1 MASEVILMSDQ
12 NQNNQQNSNSSL
24 NQEKGSR
31 QATQSSNG
39 FKKLLAKK
47 WFSPA
52 VFMISAALIVTLLWV
67 LQETNKDQPTTGTEV
82 TDSEQVEEVNAGTE
96 YEPEVAATSD
106 DMVWPVADIAAMTI
120 EIPYYDLDGTLEEK
134 EAALIQ
140 VGTTFAPHMGVD
152 LVREDGSSFEVLA
165 ALDGVVSLVENN
177 PINGNIVE
185 INHGNGFVTVYQ
197 SLAEVAVE
205 KGDEVQQGDMIAMAG
220 RSDVEKDLGAHLHF
234 EARLNGQA
242 VNPQAYI
249 VE

>member
-1 MASEVILMSDQ
+1 MNEQ
-12 NQNNQQNSNSSL
+12 NQNKQQSDSSL

-31 QATQSSNG
+31 QATQSSSG

-67 LQETNKDQPTTGTEV
+67 LQDANKDQATTGPEV
-82 TDSEQVEEVNAGTE
+82 TETEQGETVDTNPQ
-96 YEPEVAATSD
+96 YEPQVAATSD
-106 DMVWPVADIAAMTI
+106 DMIWPVQDISAMSI
-120 EIPYYDLDGTLEEK
+120 EIPYYDLEGTLAEK

-140 VGTTFAPHMGVD
+140 VGTTFAPHMGLD
-152 LVREDGSSFEVLA
+152 LVREDGASFEVLA
-165 ALDGVVSLVENN
+165 ALDGVVSLVESN
-177 PINGNIVE
+177 PINGKIVE

-197 SLAEVAVE
+197 SLTDVVVE
-205 KGDEVQQGDMIAMAG
+205 QGDEVEQGDIIAKAG
-220 RSDVEKDLGAHLHF
+220 RSEVEKDLGAHLHF

-249 VE
+249 LE

>member
-1 MASEVILMSDQ
+1 MNEKD
-12 NQNNQQNSNSSL
+12 QNNQQNSNSSL

-52 VFMISAALIVTLLWV
+52 VFMISAALIVTLLLV
-67 LQETNKDQPTTGTEV
+67 LQETNKDQATTGTDV
-82 TDSEQVEEVNAGTE
+82 TESEQSETVGTNTQ

-106 DMVWPVADIAAMTI
+106 DMIWPVSDISAMTI
-120 EIPYYDLDGTLEEK
+120 EIPYYDLEGTLAEK
-134 EAALIQ
+134 EAALVQ

-197 SLAEVAVE
+197 SLTDVTVE
-205 KGDEVQQGDMIAMAG
+205 QGDEVEQGDTIAKAG
-220 RSDVEKDLGAHLHF
+220 RSDIEKDLGAHLHF

>member
-1 MASEVILMSDQ
+1 MNEQ

-67 LQETNKDQPTTGTEV
+67 LQDTNTEQPTTSTEV
-82 TDSEQVEEVNAGTE
+82 TETDETE
-96 YEPEVAATSD
+96 AVVDTITPYEPQEAATSD
-106 DMVWPVADIAAMTI
+106 DMVWPVADISTMTV
-120 EIPYYDLDGTLEEK
+120 EIPYYDLNGTAEEK

-140 VGTTFAPHMGVD
+140 VDTTFAPHMGID
-152 LVREDGSSFEVLA
+152 LVSEDNTSFEVLA
-165 ALDGVVSLVENN
+165 ALDGVVSLVESN
-177 PINGNIVE
+177 PINGNIIE

-197 SLAEVAVE
+197 SLADVNVE
-205 KGDEVQQGDMIAMAG
+205 QGDEVAQGDVIAMAG

-234 EARLNGQA
+234 EARLNGQP

-249 VE
+249 VD

>member
-1 MASEVILMSDQ
+1 MNEK

-31 QATQSSNG
+31 QAPQSSNG

-52 VFMISAALIVTLLWV
+52 VFMITAALIVTLLWV
-67 LQETNKDQPTTGTEV
+67 LQDTNKDQPTTGPDV
-82 TDSEQVEEVNAGTE
+82 TDTEQSETVGGVETP

-106 DMVWPVADIAAMTI
+106 DMIWPVTDIAAMTI
-120 EIPYYDLDGTLEEK
+120 EIPYYDLEGTTEEK

-140 VGTTFAPHMGVD
+140 VGTTFAPHMGID
-152 LVREDGSSFEVLA
+152 LVREDGASFEVLA
-165 ALDGVVSLVENN
+165 ALDGVVSLVESN
-177 PINGNIVE
+177 PINGNVVE

-197 SLAEVAVE
+197 SLADVTVE
-205 KGDEVQQGDMIAMAG
+205 QGDEIAQGDIIAMAG